1 MSKYYARIGSIK
13 KEQVNY
19 PANESFLM
27 PHLFVLPKVIEAVK
41 HTKNTVLPD
50 LLGVRQAVWDNN
62 AFLEG
67 GKAA

>member
-1 MSKYYARIGSIK
+1 
-13 KEQVNY
+13 
-19 PANESFLM
+19 M